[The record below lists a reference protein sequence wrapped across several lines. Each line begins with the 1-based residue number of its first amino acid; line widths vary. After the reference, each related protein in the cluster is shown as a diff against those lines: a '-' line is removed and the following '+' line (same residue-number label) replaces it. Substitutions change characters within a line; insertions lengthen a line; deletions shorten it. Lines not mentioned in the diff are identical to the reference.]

1 MYLSLKYLLKWRNNF
16 FVVYGA
22 LFYIYKDER
31 ILKSNNLQTGFKKFQ
46 SLKYLLPKYYYIYE
60 QKN

>member
-1 MYLSLKYLLKWRNNF
+1 MYLSIKYLLKWINNF
-16 FVVYGA
+16 LVVYGA

-31 ILKSNNLQTGFKKFQ
+31 ILKSKNIQTMFKKFQ
-46 SLKYLLPKYYYIYE
+46 SLKYLLPRYYYIYE